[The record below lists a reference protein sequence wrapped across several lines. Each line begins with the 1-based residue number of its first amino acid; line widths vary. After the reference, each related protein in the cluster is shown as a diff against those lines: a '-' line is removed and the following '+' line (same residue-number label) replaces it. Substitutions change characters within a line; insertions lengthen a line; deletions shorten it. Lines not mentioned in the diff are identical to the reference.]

1 MNLGKEKAVKKILQ
15 AKLYSLV
22 RCISKILTKP
32 EQKFVK
38 NMIYGMI
45 RSKSCIIR
53 QIVISN
59 DEKASVEKA
68 SEKYRNH
75 LSKPHLYKKI
85 SDAILMK
92 SARKIN
98 RDTIIA
104 VDDSDIM
111 KPEAEK
117 MEGMKIVRD
126 GSNVYKHTLGYKL
139 MNIAAVNSKGAN
151 DIEIVPV
158 MSELFSD
165 SIEIDTAKNVL
176 FDQINDIQVA
186 TGNKGIFTFDRGY
199 DDKKLFDNLLSNDAD
214 FIVRCKPNRNLY
226 LNGKEMNFIEVAKCA
241 NLDMTFRTSSKNEI
255 KAGAIRV
262 DIKVNPHKLKI
273 PQTVSLW
280 LIVCRYV
287 NKPDNLN
294 DTFVEEGGF
303 FYLYANIRHLN
314 DDKKALVEKCISG
327 YKLRWKI
334 EEFHRHVKQD
344 FGWEKMQ
351 LMTYVR
357 LKNLNA
363 ILLAALSLI
372 YSMYDIK
379 LMLYRIFPNKMM
391 DRERDKDRII
401 FIYYRITAI
410 ANYLFSFWKLRERK
424 KYKGQ
429 YAEQMQL
436 RLKF

>member
-1 MNLGKEKAVKKILQ
+1 MNIGKEIAVKKILQ

-22 RCISKILTKP
+22 RCIAKMLTKP
-32 EQKFVK
+32 ERKFVK
-38 NMIYGMI
+38 NMIYGII
-45 RSKSCIIR
+45 RSKTCIIR

-59 DEKASVEKA
+59 DEKASVKKV

-75 LSKPHLYKKI
+75 LSKPHLHTKI
-85 SDAILMK
+85 SHAILMK

-117 MEGMKIVRD
+117 MEGLKIVRD

-151 DIEIVPV
+151 EIEIVPV

-165 SIEIDTAKNVL
+165 EIEIDTAKNVL
-176 FDQINDIQVA
+176 FDQINDIQIA
-186 TGNKGIFTFDRGY
+186 SENKGIFTFDRGY

-214 FIVRCKPNRNLY
+214 FIVRSKTNRKLY
-226 LNGKEMNFIEVAKCA
+226 LDGNEMKFIEVAKCA
-241 NLDMTFRTSSKNEI
+241 KLDMTFRTSSKNEI
-255 KAGAIRV
+255 RAGAIRV
-262 DIKVNPHKLKI
+262 EIKVNPHKLKI

-287 NKPDNLN
+287 NKPKNLK
-294 DTFVEEGGF
+294 DDFVEEGGF

-314 DDKKALVEKCISG
+314 DNKKALVEKCISG

-436 RLKF
+436 KLKF